1 MDAVTR
7 IETYL
12 SRHPT
17 DESSAVLAQL
27 TLALDRGEE
36 FDLARL
42 YGISYE
48 AFELALGLLRE
59 WRVDQYF
66 ARDAGLLDNVKA
78 MALQGQTA
86 VVAPA
91 GAADEPEALAA

>member
-27 TLALDRGEE
+27 TLALDRGEA
-36 FDLARL
+36 FDLVRL
-42 YGISYE
+42 YGLSWE
-48 AFELALGLLRE
+48 AFELAMGLLRE
-59 WRVDQYF
+59 WRIDQYF
-66 ARDAGLLDNVKA
+66 ARDAGLLDGVKKA
-78 MALQGQTA
+78 AQRAANSVHDTSD
-86 VVAPA
+86 AP
-91 GAADEPEALAA
+91 ERLAA